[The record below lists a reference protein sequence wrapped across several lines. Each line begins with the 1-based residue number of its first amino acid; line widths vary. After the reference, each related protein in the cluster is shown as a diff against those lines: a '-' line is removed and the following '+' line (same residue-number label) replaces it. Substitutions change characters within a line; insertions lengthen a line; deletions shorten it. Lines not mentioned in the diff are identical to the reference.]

1 MSRLDSQIQ
10 GVENTIAYLKQERK
24 DLNKKIMTN
33 RQSLATCRN
42 MLKELKEKR
51 RLENDQDHP
60 GYGQSKSALG

>member
-51 RLENDQDHP
+51 RLENDKGHP
-60 GYGQSKSALG
+60 

>member
-60 GYGQSKSALG
+60 GHGQSKSALG

>member
-1 MSRLDSQIQ
+1 MSRLDGQIK

-33 RQSLATCRN
+33 RQNLATCRN

-51 RLENDQDHP
+51 RLENDQGDP
-60 GYGQSKSALG
+60 GHDQSKSALG